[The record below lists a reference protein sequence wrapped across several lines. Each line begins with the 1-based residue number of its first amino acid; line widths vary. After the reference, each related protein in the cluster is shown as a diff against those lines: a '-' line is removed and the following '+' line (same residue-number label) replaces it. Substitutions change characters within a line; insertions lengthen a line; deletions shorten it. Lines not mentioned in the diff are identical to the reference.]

1 VNFRALG
8 LIVLTVVASLVA
20 PERAQE
26 VTATPAPARPAP
38 ATSETAIATPAASPR
53 PAPAYPIQP
62 ATGSVQLALYLLLL
76 IALLGGGFYVM
87 RNGFS
92 FLQPKPKG
100 PRKLDISETKMLG
113 NRQFL
118 IVAEYENRKMLIGVC
133 PGRIDYLC
141 TLSGAEPE
149 FPQITSEE
157 EK

>member
-1 VNFRALG
+1 MKQRALG
-8 LIVLTVVASLVA
+8 LILLLAAAGFAAPLHAQEAAATPTATAAVRAVASY
-20 PERAQE
+20 
-26 VTATPAPARPAP
+26 PA
-38 ATSETAIATPAASPR
+38 
-53 PAPAYPIQP
+53 QP
-62 ATGSVQLALYLLLL
+62 AGSSVQLALYLFLLV
-76 IALLGGGFYVM
+76 ALLGGGFYVM

-100 PRKLDISETKMLG
+100 PRKLEISETRMLG

-149 FPQITSEE
+149 FPQIAAED